1 MITKIQDAMK
11 GSNITKEQISAK
23 VDEALK
29 NANSTEAIKIADNV
43 IDTIKAANKTSERKL
58 KDDTGK

>member
-1 MITKIQDAMK
+1 MK